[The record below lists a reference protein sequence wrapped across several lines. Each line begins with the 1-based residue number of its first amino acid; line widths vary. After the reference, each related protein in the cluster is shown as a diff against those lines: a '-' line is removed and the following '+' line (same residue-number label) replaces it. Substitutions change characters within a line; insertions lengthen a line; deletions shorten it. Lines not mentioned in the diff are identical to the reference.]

1 MYMENQQIRQQF
13 PILSNNLIYL
23 DSAST
28 SQKPQEVIDSVIT
41 HYQTS
46 NANVHRGLYGIAHEA
61 DKKWVKAHQT
71 ISNYINAKSYKEVF
85 FVKNCTEGL
94 NWIANAITFKQGD
107 VVVISE
113 MEHHSNLLPWLKI
126 SKERGIIV
134 ETLRTTNIGTIDTSH
149 LQELI
154 DKYGSKIKA
163 LSIIHQSNVLGT
175 INPVKELVAL
185 ARNIGALTI
194 IDAAQSIA
202 HMKID
207 VAEIGCDVLIFS
219 SHKVYGPSGVGV
231 VYCKEELLN
240 NFEPWIMGGEMVKNV
255 QKDNIVYND
264 LPWKFEAGT
273 PAIEAGVGFGVAIEW
288 FDKTITELGGWDKY
302 REHEME
308 LTKYLINELTKIP
321 GIEFVGGRDA
331 QRLGIVAF
339 NIAGIH
345 PHDISSMLGEKGIC
359 VRAGYHC
366 AQPLHDKYG
375 LKGSVRVSL
384 GIYNT
389 VDDITALLNQ
399 LTEIVKVFN

>member
-1 MYMENQQIRQQF
+1 MENKHLLQQF
-13 PILSNNLIYL
+13 PILSDNLIYL

-28 SQKPQEVIDSVIT
+28 SQKPQEVIDSITT

-61 DKKWVKAHQT
+61 DKKWISAHQT
-71 ISNYINAKSYKEVF
+71 VAKYLNANSYKEVF
-85 FVKNCTEGL
+85 FVKNSTEGL
-94 NWIANAITFKQGD
+94 NWIANTITFKQGD

-113 MEHHSNLLPWLKI
+113 MEHHSNILPWIKLT
-126 SKERGIIV
+126 KEKGVIV
-134 ETLRTTNIGTIDTSH
+134 ETLRTTNIGIIDIPH

-154 DKYGSKIKA
+154 SKYGSKIKA
-163 LSIIHQSNVLGT
+163 ISILHQSNVLGT
-175 INPVKELVAL
+175 INPVKDLVTL
-185 ARNIGALTI
+185 ARNIGALTV

-231 VYCKEELLN
+231 VYCKEEKLN
-240 NFEPWIMGGEMVKNV
+240 NFEPWMMGGEMVKNV
-255 QKDNIVYND
+255 QNDDVVYND

-273 PAIEAGVGFGVAIEW
+273 PAIEAGVGFAVALQW
-288 FDKTITELGGWDKY
+288 FEKSISEIGGWDKY
-302 REHEME
+302 MEHEIG
-308 LTKYLINELTKIP
+308 LTQYMLDGLSKIP
-321 GIEFVGGRDA
+321 GIELVGGNDA
-331 QRLGIVAF
+331 QRVGIVSF

-375 LKGSVRVSL
+375 LKGSVRASL
-384 GIYNT
+384 GIYNNF
-389 VDDITALLNQ
+389 DDISALLDQ
-399 LTEIVKVFN
+399 LGEIVKVFK